1 MKKGRAKSL
10 GIFAL
15 KLAGTVL
22 FLWWAL
28 SQVEDKDALWNN
40 FRLALGSP
48 GWVAVGLGF
57 AFLSLLANA
66 LRWQFLLMAQSI
78 RQPFSYILRLTLY
91 GAFFNIASL
100 GGAAGDAAK
109 IVLLIRRVPG
119 KKVGITM
126 SVMVDHIVGF
136 ISSGIIFLV
145 FTWGFGTIDSADDVA
160 GRGTFV
166 AATWFQAMGIVGIVL
181 SVLSCSPGMLK
192 WGRKVMPK
200 ITNNRWVDMI
210 TSALD
215 LYRTGWKFVF
225 YSLLA
230 SFVLSASFYLTFFA
244 GLRSLDQPVGAAEI
258 MSVMPIVDVVTAL
271 PISVSGLG
279 VRERTFDFLIGKL
292 TGIPTSAAVAGS
304 LIGFLFT
311 LFWGLVGGLAI
322 LTARSDKKA
331 VEAISND

>member
-1 MKKGRAKSL
+1 MNKGRAKSL

-15 KLAGTVL
+15 KLVGTIL

-28 SQVEDKDALWNN
+28 SQVEDKDALWEN
-40 FRLALGSP
+40 FRLAIGSP
-48 GWVAVGLGF
+48 GWVAVGVGF
-57 AFLSLLANA
+57 AFLSILANA
-66 LRWQFLLMAQSI
+66 FRWYFLLLAQSI
-78 RQPFSYILRLTLY
+78 RQPFSYIFRLTLY

-109 IVLLIRRVPG
+109 ILLLIRRVPG

-145 FTWGFGTIDSADDVA
+145 FTWGFRTIDSADDLA
-160 GRGTFV
+160 GRGTFI
-166 AATWFQAMGIVGIVL
+166 AATWFQAGGIIGIVL
-181 SVLSCSPGMLK
+181 SIFSCSPGMLK
-192 WGRKVMPK
+192 WGRKHLPK
-200 ITNNRWVDMI
+200 ITNNRWIDMI

-215 LYRTGWKFVF
+215 LYRTGWRFVF
-225 YSLLA
+225 WSLLA

-244 GLRSLDQPVGAAEI
+244 GLRSLGQPVAASDI

-279 VRERTFDFLIGKL
+279 VRERTFEFLIGKL
-292 TGIPTSAAVAGS
+292 TGIPTAAAVAGS

-311 LFWGLVGGLAI
+311 LFWGLVGGLAL

>member
-10 GIFAL
+10 GIFAI
-15 KLAGTVL
+15 KLVGTVL

-28 SQVEDKDALWNN
+28 SQVEDRTALWEN
-40 FRLALGSP
+40 FCLALGSP
-48 GWVAVGLGF
+48 LWVAAGLGF

-66 LRWQFLLMAQSI
+66 LRWHYLLLAQSI
-78 RQPFSYILRLTLY
+78 RQPFSYIFRLTLY

-109 IVLLIRRVPG
+109 IVLLIRRMPG
-119 KKVGITM
+119 KKVGITV

-136 ISSGIIFLV
+136 ISSAMIFLV
-145 FTWGFGTIDSADDVA
+145 FTWGFRTIDSVDDVA

-166 AATWFQAMGIVGIVL
+166 AATWFQAAGIVGLVL
-181 SVLSCSPGMLK
+181 SVLSGSPFMLK
-192 WGRKVMPK
+192 WGRKYFPK
-200 ITNNRWVDMI
+200 ITCNRWVDMI

-225 YSLLA
+225 FSLIA
-230 SFVLSASFYLTFFA
+230 SFVLSASYYLTFFA
-244 GLRSLDQPVGAAEI
+244 GLRSLGQVIEAAQI
-258 MSVMPIVDVVTAL
+258 MSVMPIVDAVTAL

-292 TGIPTSAAVAGS
+292 TGIPTAAAVAGS

-311 LFWGLVGGLAI
+311 LFWGLVGGIAI
-322 LTARSDKKA
+322 LTARSDKNV
-331 VEAISND
+331 VEESVDE

>member
-22 FLWWAL
+22 FLWWAF
-28 SQVEDKDALWNN
+28 SQVEDKSALWEN
-40 FRLALGSP
+40 FRLALASP
-48 GWVAVGLGF
+48 GWVLAGLGF

-66 LRWQFLLMAQSI
+66 LRWYYLLLAQSI
-78 RQPFSYILRLTLY
+78 RQPFMYIFRLTLY

-145 FTWGFGTIDSADDVA
+145 FTWGFRTIDSADDVA
-160 GRGTFV
+160 GRGTFI
-166 AATWFQAMGIVGIVL
+166 AATWFQAAGIIGLVL
-181 SVLSCSPGMLK
+181 SILSCSPWMLK
-192 WGRKVMPK
+192 WGRKYMPK

-215 LYRTGWKFVF
+215 LYRTGWKFVG

-230 SFVLSASFYLTFFA
+230 SFILSASFYLTFFA
-244 GLRSLDQPVGAAEI
+244 SLRSLGQPVSAAI
-258 MSVMPIVDVVTAL
+258 ILCVMPVVDVVTAL

-279 VRERTFDFLIGKL
+279 VRERIFEFLIGKL

-322 LTARSDKKA
+322 LTARSDKKI
-331 VEAISND
+331 VEGRMNE